1 VAEETAKHLRMN
13 VTRHPELTA
22 RVARNAK
29 HALVQSSAN
38 LAEITSGRSTPL
50 PLTNHSDD
58 N

>member
-38 LAEITSGRSTPL
+38 LAEITSGKVNTAAA
-50 PLTNHSDD
+50 NEHSDD